1 MSFPGS
7 LERFD
12 KKKHSR
18 EGFACGEPSLDFFLQ
33 QLAGQ
38 QQSRNQAVTYVYV
51 EKGRILGYFTL
62 SAYSLLKP
70 ELEGARAA
78 KEPYERVPA
87 LMLGRLARDLS
98 MKGKRSEGG
107 VSFGTFLLLAAMRK
121 AAQLSL
127 ELGAVF
133 LVLEALNEIAAKFYH
148 STGFGFEALPDHPLK
163 LVLELKHLQK
173 QFGVL

>member
-1 MSFPGS
+1 MSFPG
-7 LERFD
+7 LFERFD

-18 EGFACGEPSLDFFLQ
+18 AGFTCGEPSLDFFLH

-38 QQSRNQAVTYVYV
+38 QHSRNQAVTYVYV
-51 EKGRILGYFTL
+51 EGQRILGYFTL
-62 SAYSLLKP
+62 SAYSLLRL

-87 LMLGRLARDLS
+87 LMLGRLARDLT

-107 VSFGTFLLLAAMRK
+107 VSFGSFLLLAAMRK

-133 LVLEALNEIAAKFYH
+133 LVLEALNENAARFYH
-148 STGFGFEALPDHPLK
+148 GTGFGFEALPDHPLK
-163 LVLELKHLQK
+163 LTLELKHLQK

>member
-1 MSFPGS
+1 M
-7 LERFD
+7 
-12 KKKHSR
+12 
-18 EGFACGEPSLDFFLQ
+18 
-33 QLAGQ
+33 
-38 QQSRNQAVTYVYV
+38 TYVYV

-133 LVLEALNEIAAKFYH
+133 LVLEALHEDAAKFYH